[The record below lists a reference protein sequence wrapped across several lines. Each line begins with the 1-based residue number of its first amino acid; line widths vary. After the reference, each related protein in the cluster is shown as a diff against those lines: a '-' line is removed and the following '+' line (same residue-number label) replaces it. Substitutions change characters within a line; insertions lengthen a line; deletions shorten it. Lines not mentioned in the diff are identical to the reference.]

1 MTEAKTLVSFDAVIK
16 EITAIEDN
24 YQTLRNRLE
33 DFETWSMLK
42 PKLSQKRKET
52 LKRCSKNI
60 ELIRAIKT
68 RYEAA
73 QSAQRAQSF
82 PIFKA
87 HYEHEDMKIASY
99 FVIMRSQAIGWL
111 NGFVKKMHW
120 IYLQEKKDQGLFDKI
135 RSSPIKQLSLHKQE
149 LSKSIKALSQQEAAI
164 EMQAAKLIYDNPS
177 ISVDENNSGSSMK
190 LAAELFKL
198 EEQLNHFVS
207 TIDDAKNEMK
217 TENNVHYKNKENEEL
232 ESNDQSFHQK
242 SDASFDYIG
251 LRRYQNT
258 KEQLELAGNFIR
270 QTLVRMTEN
279 HTPSHWE

>member
-73 QSAQRAQSF
+73 QSAQSAQSF

-198 EEQLNHFVS
+198 EEQLKHFVS
-207 TIDDAKNEMK
+207 TIDDAKNEME